1 MTKPAA
7 NSKRPEKKS
16 AIDEINA
23 VVQNSSYCFLLNYG
37 SLTVA
42 SFTALRTSLS
52 AAKSTVKVVK
62 NAYVAKA
69 FEAKGW
75 TIPEAFLSGP
85 TAIITGDGDPAEV
98 AKLIVTFLTKIAK
111 DEKAGK
117 ASAKG
122 ANLEGSVLAANE
134 VEALSKLPSKDV
146 MRATLLATLMAPAT
160 NLVRIFAAPA
170 TALLYVLNAKADKDG
185 GAPAEA

>member
-16 AIDEINA
+16 AIEEINS
-23 VVQNSSYCFLLNYG
+23 VVLGSAYCFLLNYG

-42 SFTALRTSLS
+42 SFSTLRANLR

-62 NAYVAKA
+62 NAYLAKA

-75 TIPEAFLSGP
+75 ELPDDFRSGP
-85 TAIITGDGDPAEV
+85 TAIVTGDGDPAEV
-98 AKLIVTFLTKIAK
+98 AKLIVAFLTKIEK

-122 ANLEGSVLAANE
+122 ANLEGSVLTAPDVA
-134 VEALSKLPSKDV
+134 ALSKLPSKDV

-160 NLVRIFAAPA
+160 SLVRIFAAPA
-170 TALLYVLNAKADKDG
+170 TSLLYVLNAKADKDG
-185 GAPAEA
+185 GAAEA